1 MAVFLPK
8 LLEFEKK
15 EEADFLEHACWQEAE
30 KRILCYEMAWIQ
42 AGISRQEIEKWKR
55 GVEDQEKNSRKEME
69 KQK

>member
-1 MAVFLPK
+1 MT
-8 LLEFEKK
+8 
-15 EEADFLEHACWQEAE
+15 
-30 KRILCYEMAWIQ
+30 WIE